1 LQLPVS
7 GAVEKILQTTPERS
21 IQEHKPTKNPLETEK
36 EDLQTALELLLMA
49 GYSSDIEL
57 QDMLTENAHWD
68 DISETLT
75 LRIPI
80 EEFSELYTP
89 SLLSTNEYGSMT
101 HWTVRKT
108 K

>member
-1 LQLPVS
+1 
-7 GAVEKILQTTPERS
+7 
-21 IQEHKPTKNPLETEK
+21 
-36 EDLQTALELLLMA
+36 
-49 GYSSDIEL
+49 
-57 QDMLTENAHWD
+57 MLTENAHWD